1 MRLPLSTYVGFAL
14 PGFFMALTA
23 IPTYITLQKFY
34 VDGVGLAAATVGW
47 VLLFSRL
54 IDAVTDPLIGWVSD
68 RLRSPLGRRKPL
80 MLLGGAVCAVSLWPL
95 LQPGEGVGWPYLFA
109 WISVFYLGAAL
120 IQVPYTAWTADLT
133 KDYGERTRLA
143 SVGQIALLV
152 GTVLALAAPSAF
164 EGERAQLMAL
174 ALFALIAL
182 PLTLLPAVILVREE
196 QAAPE
201 EAAPEGAAKSGPFD
215 ALALPFALPILR
227 RFGLAFALNALGNTL
242 PLTLTLFYFTYV
254 LELDPAAPLL
264 LYFGVAI
271 AFVPLW
277 TYLGNR
283 FGRHRAWRFAILATT
298 LLQAPAAFLGP
309 ETAWMFYL
317 IAIFVGLFLAADF
330 TLPQALQA
338 DLADYDAAQSGRDRA
353 ATHFALWS
361 LTVNIATAVGA
372 GLALLFIDFG
382 GFVSGAI
389 AGTAGQAPQPASAL
403 VYIAIGYAGLP
414 MVFKLP
420 AWWLM
425 RGYELTPAK
434 MATLNP
440 RGQSST
446 G

>member
-1 MRLPLSTYVGFAL
+1 MRLPISTYIGFAL

-47 VLLFSRL
+47 VLFFSRL
-54 IDAVTDPLIGWVSD
+54 LDAVTDPIIGWVSD
-68 RLRSPLGRRKPL
+68 RLKTPLGRRKPI
-80 MLLGGAVCAVSLWPL
+80 MLVGGVVCGLSLWPL
-95 LQPGEGVGWPYLFA
+95 LQPYEGVGAAYLFI

-143 SVGQIALLV
+143 SAGQIALLV
-152 GTVLALAAPSAF
+152 GTVVALAVPSAF
-164 EGERAQLMAL
+164 LGDRAQLL
-174 ALFALIAL
+174 AIATFALIAL
-182 PLTLLPAVILVREE
+182 PLTLIPAVLLVKETAE
-196 QAAPE
+196 PE
-201 EAAPEGAAKSGPFD
+201 TAHGRPFD
-215 ALALPFALPILR
+215 ALALPFDLPIIR
-227 RFGLAFALNALGNTL
+227 RFGLAYTLNALGNTL

-283 FGRHRAWRFAILATT
+283 FGRDRAWRFAILATT
-298 LLQAPAAFLGP
+298 LLQAPAALLGP
-309 ETAWMFYL
+309 ETAWMFFI
-317 IAIFVGLFLAADF
+317 IAVVVGLFLAADF

-338 DLADYDAAQSGRDRA
+338 DLADYDTAQSGKDRA
-353 ATHFALWS
+353 ATHYALWS
-361 LTVNIATAVGA
+361 LTVNIATAAGA
-372 GLALLFIDFG
+372 GLALWFIDFG
-382 GFVSGAI
+382 GFIAGEI
-389 AGTAGQAPQPASAL
+389 AGTAGEGTQPARAIMF
-403 VYIAIGYAGLP
+403 IAIGYGGLP
-414 MVFKLP
+414 MLFKLP

-425 RGYELTPAK
+425 GGYELTKERVSA
-434 MATLNP
+434 LNL
-440 RGQSST
+440 REQSST